1 MPLQMPQAT
10 MIVAEPS
17 HKVKVP
23 QTATKKQPTPEAT
36 LKPEIIKPL
45 FTKPVENLKIVPV
58 KAFERRTSEQMLK
71 TPLKEATPVSTKSA
85 TNIPVRT

>member
-1 MPLQMPQAT
+1 MPLQMPQAK
-10 MIVAEPS
+10 MIVAEQS

-45 FTKPVENLKIVPV
+45 FTKPVENSKIVPV

-71 TPLKEATPVSTKSA
+71 NPLKEATPVSSKSA

>member
-1 MPLQMPQAT
+1 MPQAK
-10 MIVAEPS
+10 MIVAEQS

-45 FTKPVENLKIVPV
+45 FTKPVENSKIVPV

-71 TPLKEATPVSTKSA
+71 NPLKEATPVSSKSA

>member
-1 MPLQMPQAT
+1 MPLQMPQAK
-10 MIVAEPS
+10 MIVAEQS

-45 FTKPVENLKIVPV
+45 FTKPVENSKIVPV

-71 TPLKEATPVSTKSA
+71 NPLKEATPISSKSA

>member
-1 MPLQMPQAT
+1 MPQAK

-23 QTATKKQPTPEAT
+23 QTANKKQPTPEAT

-45 FTKPVENLKIVPV
+45 FTKPVENSKIVPV

-71 TPLKEATPVSTKSA
+71 NPLKEATPVSSKSA